1 MADEQLKFIIGADT
15 SQFNAELQK
24 AENELKQFQ
33 SALKKTT
40 DINEL
45 EVLNGKIIKTQQTIA
60 GLNNSFKSVPKS
72 AGDATQSITNLSR
85 VVSDAPYGF
94 IGIANNINPLVES
107 FGRLKSESGSVGGA
121 LKSLIGGLS
130 GPGGLGLAFAAV
142 TTAITFA
149 QIGFQA
155 WTRTTQKAK
164 ETVDETAKALSSI
177 QNSVAS
183 EASSVASLVAI
194 LQNETETRRRKLSAI
209 KELQKINPEI
219 FDQLKLEGDKVVGL
233 TTSYK
238 AYIESLKNVVTAKV
252 LQAKLEKEI
261 TKLLEQEGTTL
272 TGNEK
277 ILRDTGNT
285 IQKDL
290 LKSQIKYLQTLR
302 DQPGVYQKIQQ
313 AQAELR
319 KIETGYSDQQNREI
333 NATKKNIQDLTDQL
347 SQVSQA
353 IKVNDFTEKVKKVKV
368 ELDKLKIKPVE
379 VKPIVVSN
387 KKIQDQIEKDLSK
400 IIPPDRAS
408 IPITFMPAKTGLIEL
423 TDAVNSFMQDAALS
437 IGTTFSDI
445 LSQAITQGISFGDA
459 FRGVFNAIGAA
470 ISALGTELI
479 KIGTLAVVAK
489 IALNSLFANPYAA
502 IAVGIALAALGKA
515 IQSTTS
521 KQRFAVGTRYAPG
534 GMALVGERGPE
545 MINLP
550 RGSQVIPAAQTAKMM
565 GGIGGAIEVFGMLRG
580 QDIYFSNKKY
590 GQTYKRT
597 T

>member
-1 MADEQLKFIIGADT
+1 MAEEIKIVASAVGFDQVDKALDNTTKSLEETSQAATQAGKALGSQLKAG
-15 SQFNAELQK
+15 
-24 AENELKQFQ
+24 
-33 SALKKTT
+33 SA
-40 DINEL
+40 
-45 EVLNGKIIKTQQTIA
+45 QAQ
-60 GLNNSFKSVPKS
+60 
-72 AGDATQSITNLSR
+72 QSITNLSR

-183 EASSVASLVAI
+183 EAGSVASLVAI
-194 LQNETETRRRKLSAI
+194 LENETETRQRKLSAI
-209 KELQKINPEI
+209 KELQKLNPEI
-219 FDQLKLEGDKVVGL
+219 FAQLKLEGNTVVGL
-233 TTSYK
+233 TSAYQ
-238 AYIESLKNVVTAKV
+238 AYIDNLKNVVTAKL
-252 LQAKLEKEI
+252 LQSRIEKEI
-261 TKLLEQEGTTL
+261 TELLKVQGTTL

-277 ILRDTGNT
+277 
-285 IQKDL
+285 K
-290 LKSQIKYLQTLR
+290 LKENAKTFEIGFLKNQIAYLKTLK
-302 DQPGVYQKIQQ
+302 DQPGVYQKIQD
-313 AQAELR
+313 AEAALR
-319 KIETGYSDQQNREI
+319 KAESGYSDAQRAEI
-333 NATKKNIQDLTDQL
+333 DTLNKRIIELTKNL
-347 SQVSQA
+347 SEVSKG
-353 IKVNDFTEKVKKVKV
+353 IKVNDFTEKVKKVKE

-379 VKPIVVSN
+379 VKPIVISN
-387 KKIQDQIEKDLSK
+387 KKIQDKIVKDLSN
-400 IIPPDRAS
+400 IIPPDRIS
-408 IPITFMPAKTGLIEL
+408 IPITFLPAKTGLIEL
-423 TDAVNSFMQDAALS
+423 TDAVNNFMQDAAFS

-459 FRGVFNAIGAA
+459 FRGVFNAIGGA